1 MNEDFFDRLDRYMIY
16 KKLNDNKVTVESG
29 IPVGSLGKQRKG
41 SRGLSIA
48 SIAKLLYTYSDLNA
62 DWVRTGRGEML
73 LSEEKMPEHELINEL
88 KIINRNYDEMK
99 KDRDEWFFKARKLEE
114 ELKKYNSKSKTDE
127 AV

>member
-16 KKLNDNKVTVESG
+16 KRLNDNKVTVESG

-41 SRGLSIA
+41 SRRLSIA

-62 DWVRTGRGEML
+62 DWLITGRGEML

>member
-1 MNEDFFDRLDRYMIY
+1 
-16 KKLNDNKVTVESG
+16 
-29 IPVGSLGKQRKG
+29 
-41 SRGLSIA
+41 
-48 SIAKLLYTYSDLNA
+48 
-62 DWVRTGRGEML
+62 ML

-88 KIINRNYDEMK
+88 KMINRNYDEMK

>member
-41 SRGLSIA
+41 SRWLSIA

-62 DWVRTGRGEML
+62 DWLITGRGEML